1 MTINEKLSQIQVRFK
16 SKKSRFNSFGKYYF
30 RSAEDIL
37 EAIKPFNKEL
47 GVYVTINEELVGTEP
62 VPVLKTTATLCDG
75 TSSVS
80 ASALVGVDLNQ
91 KGMQTPQQFGS
102 ASSYGKKY
110 ALGNLFLID
119 DTQDSDATNNHGK
132 DKLTDISKAKTYIKS
147 GGSVDAIK
155 LAVSGFRTQYENAN
169 GYEGT
174 MYTGKAPQTS
184 KDVFRSQAELVSA
197 MSDRRYD
204 RDPAY
209 RQDVIE
215 KLERSDNLSF

>member
-47 GVYVTINEELVGTEP
+47 GVYVTINEELVANEP

-75 TSSVS
+75 TNHVS

-147 GGSVDAIK
+147 GGTVDAIK
-155 LAVSGFRTQYENAN
+155 KKYQL
-169 GYEGT
+169 
-174 MYTGKAPQTS
+174 TS
-184 KDVFRSQAELVSA
+184 AQEAEL
-197 MSDRRYD
+197 
-204 RDPAY
+204 
-209 RQDVIE
+209 
-215 KLERSDNLSF
+215 KTL

>member
-1 MTINEKLSQIQVRFK
+1 MTINEKLSQIQIRFK

-47 GVYVTINEELVGTEP
+47 GVYVTINEELVASEP

-75 TSSVS
+75 TNHVS

-119 DTQDSDATNNHGK
+119 DTQDSDATNTHGK
-132 DKLTDISKAKTYIKS
+132 DKLTDFSKAKNYIKS
-147 GGSVDAIK
+147 GGTVDAIK
-155 LAVSGFRTQYENAN
+155 KKYQL
-169 GYEGT
+169 
-174 MYTGKAPQTS
+174 TS
-184 KDVFRSQAELVSA
+184 AQEAEL
-197 MSDRRYD
+197 
-204 RDPAY
+204 
-209 RQDVIE
+209 
-215 KLERSDNLSF
+215 KTL